1 MENNRK
7 MLKKIFNKHVFS
19 NLKSKSNYIENKHK
33 NLEMKT
39 GEVNRIL
46 MSLNI
51 FPDLLTNV
59 EITRIIG
66 EILKTTTSSVIKS
79 PRIFSKDSER
89 KESTLSFSDF
99 EKMMVKIA
107 VKAFKNSE
115 DPVSFCINKIYRKII
130 LMSKCIYF

>member
-1 MENNRK
+1 
-7 MLKKIFNKHVFS
+7 VFS

-79 PRIFSKDSER
+79 PRILSKDSER

-115 DPVSFCINKIYRKII
+115 DPVSFCINNIYRKII
-130 LMSKCIYF
+130 LMFKCIYF